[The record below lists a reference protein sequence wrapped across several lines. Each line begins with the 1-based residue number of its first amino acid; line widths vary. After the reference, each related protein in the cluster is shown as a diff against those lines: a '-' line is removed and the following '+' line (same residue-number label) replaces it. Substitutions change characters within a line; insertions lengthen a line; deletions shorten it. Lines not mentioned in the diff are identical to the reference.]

1 MKLQV
6 RIFSFN
12 TCERLACIA
21 GFLLASMHPLA
32 WSAPDAGSLLQQLE
46 SRPATTLKA
55 PRLNTPK
62 VPTPPAADEAGPVV
76 HVKAFRIEGGTLLS
90 DDVLQSALRG
100 FTNKDLTLTQL
111 QEAAWVVTQTYR
123 KAGWLVNAYLPQ
135 QEIEG
140 GQVLIRVIE
149 ARLGKVH
156 IDLVAQVR
164 VSTQQIQAV
173 LDAQL
178 QPGQLLSLASVDHAL
193 LLVGELAG
201 VSAAGSFVP
210 GQDNGASDLLVMVGG
225 GKPVDVQFSQ
235 DNLGARNTAAHR
247 VSTQISFNSALGL
260 GDLINLNS
268 VKSDGSTYHRA
279 AISMPVGSRGIKV
292 GFHQSDMSY
301 GFAWNNAD
309 LTGLARTRGVD
320 ASGPIIRSEHNRWS
334 WGLST
339 DKKQLHNTANEA
351 VTSDY
356 RIELSRTSLNGNWF
370 DEWLGDAQNNLD
382 LTLTQ
387 GNVNQPADTTGV
399 QGRFNKFNL
408 SFSREQQLMSQL
420 SWFVQA
426 QTQSTQHNLD
436 SSEKL
441 YLGGAAGVRAYPGSE
456 VGGAS
461 GYLASTGLRQRMGN
475 GLTLSGFVD
484 WGSVS
489 VCRTL
494 HNYCLKDK
502 NGGKEPAVQALQG
515 YGLSLNW
522 QTEPGLDLNVTWS
535 RRHGQNPNPDA
546 NGFDSDQTLVINR
559 LWLSAAVRF

>member
-1 MKLQV
+1 MKLQAQIFCFKPGY
-6 RIFSFN
+6 RIASI
-12 TCERLACIA
+12 T
-21 GFLLASMHPLA
+21 GFFMAFMHVTA

-55 PRLNTPK
+55 PRLNTPE
-62 VPTPPAADEAGPVV
+62 VPTPAAAEDAGPMVQ
-76 HVKAFRIEGGTLLS
+76 VKEFRIVGGTLLS
-90 DDVLQSALRG
+90 QDALQSALRG

-140 GQVLIRVIE
+140 GQVLIRVVE
-149 ARLGKVH
+149 ARLGRVH
-156 IDLVAQVR
+156 LDLGAQVR
-164 VSTQQIQAV
+164 VNAQQIQAV
-173 LDAQL
+173 IDAQL
-178 QPGQLLSLASVDHAL
+178 QPGELLSLSRVDHAI

-201 VSAAGSFVP
+201 VSAKGSFVP
-210 GQDNGASDLLVMVGG
+210 SQNNGASDLLVIVGG
-225 GKPVDVQFSQ
+225 GKPVDLQSIA
-235 DNLGARNTAAHR
+235 DNFGGRNTGAHR
-247 VSTQISFNSALGL
+247 VSTQISLNSALGM
-260 GDLINLNS
+260 GDLLNLNL
-268 VKSDGSTYHRA
+268 VETQGSRYQRA
-279 AISMPVGSRGIKV
+279 SFTMPVGARGVKV
-292 GFHQSDMSY
+292 GFHSSDMSY

-309 LTGLARTRGVD
+309 LNGLARTQGVD
-320 ASGPIIRSEHNRWS
+320 VSVPVIRSENNRWS

-356 RIELSRTSLNGNWF
+356 RIELARSSLNGTWF
-370 DEWLGDAQNNLD
+370 DEWLGEAQNNLD

-387 GNVNQPADTTGV
+387 GNVFQPADTTGV
-399 QGRFNKFNL
+399 QGRFNKFNM
-408 SFSREQQLMSQL
+408 SFNREQQLINQL
-420 SWFVQA
+420 SWFLQA

-461 GYLASTGLRQRMGN
+461 GYLASTGLRHRMG
-475 GLTLSGFVD
+475 GGWTLTGFVD
-484 WGSVS
+484 WGSVT

-494 HNYCLKDK
+494 HNLCLKDK

-522 QTEPGLDLNVTWS
+522 QTEPSLDVNVTWS
-535 RRHGQNPNPDA
+535 RRHGQNPNPYA
-546 NGFDSDQTLVINR
+546 NGVDSDQTLVINR
-559 LWLSAAVRF
+559 LWLSAAARF